1 MRRSPIRA
9 AALVIALVVAGCSG
23 PTWLGQPP
31 SFFSPTP
38 RSKFPFESPFNVAE
52 RRAIAGQ
59 FAQRMVCATPP
70 PVLRNLRSE
79 SAQKTSAIATGT
91 AEDAAAQDN
100 ALQTLRDYVRRTGE
114 MADVYVRSQPADS
127 GAAICALDWM
137 DAWAFNEGLLGEV
150 SRPLGAAALDRAVVG
165 LAIAYLK
172 LRDEPAL
179 AAEKKDLVEAWLAAI
194 VTPSGA
200 RPVPARGAE
209 PTDEGVYWSALASMA
224 AGVAAG
230 ERAPFDSGVAI
241 VRRALAEVR
250 SDGTL
255 AWALRR
261 GPDGLHAHA
270 AAMTPLVM
278 AAELAAA
285 NGVDLYGERDGALQL
300 VARRVIEGLDDAGYF
315 ARAAGAAQSP
325 ADSLGPA
332 ELAWMEP
339 YYARFQDAKLP
350 RWIARNRPLKN
361 PDLGGDMTL
370 AFGVRNFFAAR

>member
-1 MRRSPIRA
+1 
-9 AALVIALVVAGCSG
+9 VIGS
-23 PTWLGQPP
+23 
-31 SFFSPTP
+31 S
-38 RSKFPFESPFNVAE
+38 ESPA
-52 RRAIAGQ
+52 
-59 FAQRMVCATPP
+59 P
-70 PVLRNLRSE
+70 
-79 SAQKTSAIATGT
+79 
-91 AEDAAAQDN
+91 QDN

-114 MADVYVRSQPADS
+114 MADFYVRSQPPDA
-127 GAAICALDWM
+127 GAAACALEWM

-150 SRPLGAAALDRAVVG
+150 SRPLGMAARDRAVVG

-172 LRDEPAL
+172 LRDEPTL
-179 AAEKKDLVEAWLAAI
+179 AAEKKDLVEAWLAAV
-194 VTPSGA
+194 VTSRAGQRGQPPGA
-200 RPVPARGAE
+200 AA
-209 PTDEGVYWSALASMA
+209 TDERAYWSALALMA

-230 ERAPFDSGVAI
+230 ERAPFDSGVES
-241 VRRALAEVR
+241 VRRGLADVA

-261 GPDGLHAHA
+261 GPAALHAHA

-278 AAELAAA
+278 AAELGIA
-285 NGVDLYGERDGALQL
+285 NGVDLYVERDGALQL
-300 VARRVIEGLDDAGYF
+300 VARRVIDGLDDPGYF

-339 YYARFQDAKLP
+339 YYARFRDAKLP